1 MGFFISPAHASGEVQ
16 AGDEREEELGKDIFD
31 FLARM
36 YDMRPGVFPFFDKF
50 RWIDVLAAGKSLGGT
65 CRISISIE
73 SSFDGWAAFLDFF
86 IRLAVCGA
94 LDEDGETARGR
105 VDGDVFGSDAVGF
118 ELGSRERFQLVYD
131 TGHDIGRHFLCTDF

>member
-1 MGFFISPAHASGEVQ
+1 M
-16 AGDEREEELGKDIFD
+16 
-31 FLARM
+31 
-36 YDMRPGVFPFFDKF
+36 
-50 RWIDVLAAGKSLGGT
+50 LAAGKSLGGT

-105 VDGDVFGSDAVGF
+105 VDGDGFSSDAVGF
-118 ELGSRERFQLVYD
+118 ELGSRECFQLVYD
-131 TGHDIGRHFLCTDF
+131 TGHDIGRHFLCADF